1 MTAEQR
7 APRFHVPDEL
17 CLGSEIRLPERVVRH
32 ISVLRL
38 RRDQEITLFNGSA
51 GQYRAALSNLAR
63 GHVCATILEFQDI
76 ERESPLHITLAQC
89 LSAGDRMDMTLQKA
103 TELGV
108 AAIVP
113 LISKRSVV
121 RLSEERA
128 ERRLEHWRNIV
139 IAACEQSGRNRVPQV
154 HPVTDLLPWLSRPP
168 TGMCLQLDPQAGL
181 GTTSLPTGAPEA
193 ITLLIGPEGG
203 LAPDER
209 EFAKRGGFLPMRLGP
224 RTLRTETAPL
234 ATLAV
239 LQTLW
244 GDFR

>member
-1 MTAEQR
+1 
-7 APRFHVPDEL
+7 
-17 CLGSEIRLPERVVRH
+17 
-32 ISVLRL
+32 
-38 RRDQEITLFNGSA
+38 
-51 GQYRAALSNLAR
+51 
-63 GHVCATILEFQDI
+63 
-76 ERESPLHITLAQC
+76 
-89 LSAGDRMDMTLQKA
+89 
-103 TELGV
+103 
-108 AAIVP
+108 
-113 LISKRSVV
+113 
-121 RLSEERA
+121 
-128 ERRLEHWRNIV
+128 
-139 IAACEQSGRNRVPQV
+139 
-154 HPVTDLLPWLSRPP
+154 
-168 TGMCLQLDPQAGL
+168 MCLQLDPQAGL